1 MANKNNKIK
10 NKYDDEKDAP
20 ITSSLAL
27 LFILVIPLFCF
38 FHISNI
44 SSFILPVSYIVG
56 MVLIVYSKVKYPTNK
71 FTKGVFT
78 FAMITLVFAAWIVY
92 LIATCSSCPG

>member
-1 MANKNNKIK
+1 MTNKNNKIK

-27 LFILVIPLFCF
+27 LFIFIVPLFCF
-38 FHISNI
+38 LIRIKFSGIILSISY
-44 SSFILPVSYIVG
+44 LVG
-56 MVLIVYSKVKYPTNK
+56 MVLAVYSKVKYPTNK

-78 FAMITLVFAAWIVY
+78 FAMVTLVFAAWIVY